1 MGLTAG
7 GGGGFVFSKYII
19 HHPQLLN
26 PQVWKYRQIQ
36 KANSK
41 INYIRI
47 FEEMVPLANA
57 LFKGQMYVYIWKIN
71 M

>member
-1 MGLTAG
+1 MEVVL
-7 GGGGFVFSKYII
+7 FSVNTYYTI
-19 HHPQLLN
+19 HSLLN
-26 PQVWKYRQIQ
+26 PQVWKYKQIQ

-47 FEEMVPLANA
+47 FEEMVPLTNA
-57 LFKGQMYVYIWKIN
+57 LLKGQMYMYIWKFN

>member
-7 GGGGFVFSKYII
+7 GGGGFVFSKYYAI
-19 HHPQLLN
+19 HSWLN

-47 FEEMVPLANA
+47 LEEMMPLTNA
-57 LFKGQMYVYIWKIN
+57 LFKGQMYTYIWKIY